1 MPFKYSNS
9 YFSRKHRFSSSN
21 RLSQLARCVAIRRVK
36 MKVEL
41 FLDPEDM
48 PMREFYFQ
56 FVRRRLVTVVQYI
69 YPFKS
74 HFTNMAQH
82 QFIDIDGSVLEGVN
96 ILLNFSTSQLQ

>member
-1 MPFKYSNS
+1 MP
-9 YFSRKHRFSSSN
+9 
-21 RLSQLARCVAIRRVK
+21 LVK

-41 FLDPEDM
+41 FLDPEQL

-96 ILLNFSTSQLQ
+96 ILLTFFFLATTIVGIFFPRL

>member
-1 MPFKYSNS
+1 
-9 YFSRKHRFSSSN
+9 
-21 RLSQLARCVAIRRVK
+21 

-96 ILLNFSTSQLQ
+96 ILLNFSTSLHNFNSSIIFPKSLKVCVFSCYGGFCVFMNIL

>member
-1 MPFKYSNS
+1 
-9 YFSRKHRFSSSN
+9 
-21 RLSQLARCVAIRRVK
+21 
-36 MKVEL
+36 MKVKL
-41 FLDPEDM
+41 FLDPEQL

-96 ILLNFSTSQLQ
+96 ILPTFFLPCNYNSGYLFPKTLIIKPLKVCLYVVESDT